1 MSNGPDV
8 DRTAFGKTVRR
19 RMMDRSAGTKAYGVA
34 VMPYE
39 WRARSAMS
47 FGQDMLDGAYSI
59 IEVDPVVGGLR
70 VLGN

>member
-1 MSNGPDV
+1 
-8 DRTAFGKTVRR
+8 
-19 RMMDRSAGTKAYGVA
+19 MMDRSAGTKAYGVA

-59 IEVDPVVGGLR
+59 IEVDPTVGGLR